1 MHRTRSILGIVAGV
15 LMIASAAAHSLLGWP
30 QLRAQLAQSHVPGD
44 LVQGLAV
51 GWHFGGAAMVAF
63 ACIVL
68 WVFVRR
74 LRGRPAPLVP
84 PTIIA
89 AAYLAFGAGAL
100 AVTGDP
106 FFLVFIVPGLML
118 AAASFPRRDS
128 AS

>member
-1 MHRTRSILGIVAGV
+1 MIRARSILGIVAGV

-30 QLRAQLAQSHVPGD
+30 QLRARLAQSQVPGD
-44 LVQGLAV
+44 LAQGLAV

-74 LRGRPAPLVP
+74 LRARAAPLTP
-84 PTIIA
+84 PAIISVL
-89 AAYLAFGAGAL
+89 YLAFGGGAL

-106 FFLVFIVPGLML
+106 FFLVFIVPGLLL
-118 AAASFPRRDS
+118 AAASFPRRD
-128 AS
+128 